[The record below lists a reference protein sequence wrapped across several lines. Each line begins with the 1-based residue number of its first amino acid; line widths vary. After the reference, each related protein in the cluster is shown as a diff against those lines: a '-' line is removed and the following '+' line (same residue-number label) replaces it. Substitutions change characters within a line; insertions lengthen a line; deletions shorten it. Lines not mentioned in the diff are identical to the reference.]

1 MVSTQ
6 EIQDLKSR
14 VNIVDVIGD
23 YLPLTKAGR
32 NYLGLCPFH
41 GEKTPS
47 FNVNQEKQFYHCFG
61 CGKSGDVYRFV
72 EEMDGIP
79 FMEAVAK
86 VARFIGETIEV
97 TPSRQVPSQQ
107 PSEEADLIALHQEA
121 AVFYQAIL
129 LTSTMGKEALAY
141 LESRGLSR
149 KDIEYF
155 GIGLAPDRGSYLYD
169 RVAQKF
175 NFGEDRYLDSG
186 LFHIEQ
192 NRLVDSF
199 YNRIMFPL
207 TNVKGQVIGFS
218 GRIFGDSSD
227 QQAKYKNSR
236 RTQIFNKSFEFYH
249 LDQALPHLKKAK
261 EVYLMEGFMDVI
273 AAYRAGVKNAIATM
287 GTALTA
293 EHVQRLRAYQTSVV
307 LAYDGDDAG
316 QAAIE
321 KSIQELKGF
330 AVEVVRF
337 AQGMDPD
344 EYLQAHSP
352 EDLRICLQET
362 RMDSIEFLMDYY
374 RPPQLQGVQAQLA
387 YVEKLLP
394 FIATLP
400 TDLLREVYIRKL
412 SQEAT
417 AFDVAQLE
425 QMLGQARVQVAAG
438 GPQQVQL
445 PAVELHLR
453 LPKSRLTNAER
464 QLLHRL
470 IHHSSL
476 LNEFRF
482 LENFH
487 FVEKDHEHLYQLLL
501 KKGQMTS
508 QDLDQESEEINHLWY
523 QILELNLPPQIG
535 DEEIEQLLWT
545 QELEKNRLRNKEIAQ
560 NIQAASQIGRHD
572 QAVLDL
578 NELIAQKRKME

>member
-41 GEKTPS
+41 GEKTSS

-72 EEMDGIP
+72 EEIDGIP

-97 TPSRQVPSQQ
+97 APSSQVQSQK

-155 GIGLAPDRGSYLYD
+155 GIGLAPDRGHYLYD
-169 RVAQKF
+169 RVVQKF
-175 NFGEDRYLDSG
+175 NFGEERYLDSG

-192 NRLVDSF
+192 NKLVDSF

-236 RTQIFNKSFEFYH
+236 RTKIFNKSFEFYH

-273 AAYRAGVKNAIATM
+273 AAYRAGVKNTIATM

-321 KSIQELKGF
+321 KSIRELRGF
-330 AVEVVRF
+330 SVEVVRF

-374 RPPQLQGVQAQLA
+374 RPSQLQGVQAQLT

-425 QMLGQARVQVAAG
+425 QMLGQARVQLVAGA
-438 GPQQVQL
+438 PQQVQL
-445 PAVELHLR
+445 PPLEMQVH
-453 LPKSRLTNAER
+453 LPKSRLTNTER

-501 KKGQMTS
+501 EKGQVTS

-535 DEEIEQLLWT
+535 DEEIEQLVRT
-545 QELEKNRLRNKEIAQ
+545 QELEKNRLRSKEIAQ
-560 NIQAASQIGRHD
+560 SIQAAAQIGRHD

>member
-6 EIQDLKSR
+6 DIQDLKSR

-61 CGKSGDVYRFV
+61 CGKSGDVYRFI
-72 EEMDGIP
+72 EEIDGIP

-86 VARFIGETIEV
+86 VAQFNGETMDIA
-97 TPSRQVPSQQ
+97 PSRQVPAKK
-107 PSEEADLIALHQEA
+107 PSVEGDLIALHQEA
-121 AVFYQAIL
+121 ATFYQAIL

-155 GIGLAPDRGSYLYD
+155 GIGLAPARGGFLYD
-169 RVAQKF
+169 RVVQKF
-175 NFGEDRYLDSG
+175 DFPEDRYLDSG

-199 YNRIMFPL
+199 HDRIMFPL
-207 TNVKGQVIGFS
+207 TNIKGQVIGFS
-218 GRIFGDSSD
+218 GRIFGNQSD

-236 RTQIFNKSFEFYH
+236 RTKIFNKSFEFYH
-249 LDQALPHLKKAK
+249 LDQALPHIKKSK

-273 AAYRAGVKNAIATM
+273 AAYRSGVRNVIATM
-287 GTALTA
+287 GTALTS
-293 EHVQRLRAYQTSVV
+293 EHVQRLRAYNPSVI
-307 LAYDGDDAG
+307 LAYDGDNAG

-321 KSIQELKGF
+321 KAIQELKGF
-330 AVEVVRF
+330 PVEVVRF
-337 AQGMDPD
+337 SQGMDPD
-344 EYLQAHSP
+344 EFLQAHSS
-352 EDLRICLQET
+352 EELRTCLEET
-362 RMDSIEFLMDYY
+362 RMDALEFLMDYY
-374 RPPQLQGVQAQLA
+374 RPSNLQGVQAQLA
-387 YVEKLLP
+387 YVERLVP
-394 FIATLP
+394 YIAALTS
-400 TDLLREVYIRKL
+400 DLLREVYIRKL
-412 SQEAT
+412 TQEAS
-417 AFDVAQLE
+417 AFDQVQVE
-425 QMLGQARVQVAAG
+425 QMVAQARVQVAAG
-438 GPQQVQL
+438 SANQVRIA
-445 PAVELHLR
+445 PVEVQVR
-453 LPKSRLTNAER
+453 LPQSRLAQTER

-487 FVEKDHEHLYQLLL
+487 FVEKNHEQLYQLLL
-501 KKGQMTS
+501 EKGQLTS
-508 QDLDQESEEINHLWY
+508 QDLGEATEEINRLWY
-523 QILELNLPPQIG
+523 QILEMNLPPQIG
-535 DEEIEQLLWT
+535 DEEIEQLMQT
-545 QELEKNRLRNKEIAQ
+545 QEWEKHKQKNKEIAK
-560 NIQAASQIGRHD
+560 NIQASVQIGQHD
-572 QAVLDL
+572 QAAMDL

>member
-6 EIQDLKSR
+6 EIQDLKNR
-14 VNIVDVIGD
+14 VNIVDIIGD

-61 CGKSGDVYRFV
+61 CGKSGDVFRFI
-72 EEMDGIP
+72 EEIDGIP

-86 VARFIGETIEV
+86 VAQFNGETIDV
-97 TPSRQVPSQQ
+97 SFARQTKAKPPSI
-107 PSEEADLIALHQEA
+107 EGDLIALHQEA
-121 AVFYQAIL
+121 ATFYQAIL

-141 LESRGLSR
+141 LEARGLSR

-155 GIGLAPDRGSYLYD
+155 GIGLAPARGSFLYD
-169 RVAQKF
+169 RVSQKF
-175 NFGEDRYLDSG
+175 DFTEDRYLDSG

-199 YNRIMFPL
+199 YDRIMFPL

-218 GRIFGDSSD
+218 GRIFGNSSD

-236 RTQIFNKSFEFYH
+236 RTKIFNKSFEFYH
-249 LDQALPHLKKAK
+249 LNQALPHIKKSK
-261 EVYLMEGFMDVI
+261 EVYLTEGFMDVI
-273 AAYRAGVKNAIATM
+273 AAYRAGVPNVIATM
-287 GTALTA
+287 GTALTS
-293 EHVQRLRAYQTSVV
+293 EHVQRLRAYNPTVI

-330 AVEVVRF
+330 SVEVVRF
-337 AQGMDPD
+337 SQGMDPD
-344 EYLQAHSP
+344 EFLQAHSP
-352 EDLRICLQET
+352 GELRSCLEET
-362 RMDSIEFLMDYY
+362 RMDSVEFLMDYY
-374 RPPQLQGVQAQLA
+374 RPANLQGVQAQLA
-387 YVEKLLP
+387 YVEQLVP
-394 FIATLP
+394 YIATLP
-400 TDLLREVYIRKL
+400 TDLLREVYTRKL
-412 SQEAT
+412 IQEAP
-417 AFDVAQLE
+417 AFDQIQVEQLVAK
-425 QMLGQARVQVAAG
+425 ARVQGAAG
-438 GPQQVQL
+438 SVNQVRIAPVEIPISLPQ
-445 PAVELHLR
+445 
-453 LPKSRLTNAER
+453 SRLIHTER
-464 QLLHRL
+464 QLLHRF

-487 FVEKDHEHLYQLLL
+487 FVEKDHEDLYQLLL
-501 KKGQMTS
+501 KKGQLTS
-508 QDLDQESEEINHLWY
+508 QDLDEETEAINRLWY
-523 QILELNLPPQIG
+523 QILEMNLPPQIG
-535 DEEIEQLLWT
+535 DEEIEQLLQT
-545 QELEKNRLRNKEIAQ
+545 QELEKYKQKNKEIVKT
-560 NIQAASQIGRHD
+560 IQAASQLGQHD
-572 QAVLDL
+572 QAALDL

>member
-14 VNIVDVIGD
+14 VNIVDIIGD

-32 NYLGLCPFH
+32 HYLGLCPFH

-72 EEMDGIP
+72 EEIDGIP
-79 FMEAVAK
+79 FMEAVTK

-97 TPSRQVPSQQ
+97 VSSIQGQPQR
-107 PSEEADLIALHQEA
+107 PSEEADLIALHEEA
-121 AVFYQAIL
+121 AIFYQAIL
-129 LTSTMGKEALAY
+129 LTSTMGTEALAY

-149 KDIEYF
+149 EDIEYF

-169 RVAQKF
+169 RVIQKF
-175 NFGEDRYLDSG
+175 NFGEERYLDSG

-192 NRLVDSF
+192 NKLVDSF

-236 RTQIFNKSFEFYH
+236 RTKIFNKSFEFYH

-293 EHVQRLRAYQTSVV
+293 EHVQRLRAYQPAVV

-330 AVEVVRF
+330 SVEVVRF

-352 EDLRICLQET
+352 EDLRTCLQET
-362 RMDSIEFLMDYY
+362 RMDAIEFLMDYY
-374 RPPQLQGVQAQLA
+374 RPSHLQGVQAQLA

-394 FIATLP
+394 FIAALP
-400 TDLLREVYIRKL
+400 TDLLREVYTRKL

-425 QMLGQARVQVAAG
+425 QMLGQVRVQLAAG
-438 GPQQVQL
+438 APQQVQL
-445 PAVELHLR
+445 PSFEMRVQ
-453 LPKSRLTNAER
+453 LPKSRLTNTEQ

-470 IHHSSL
+470 IHHSNL

-501 KKGQMTS
+501 EKGQVTS

-535 DEEIEQLLWT
+535 DEEIEQLVRT
-545 QELEKNRLRNKEIAQ
+545 QELEKNRLRSKEIAQ
-560 NIQAASQIGRHD
+560 SIQAASQIGRHD

>member
-236 RTQIFNKSFEFYH
+236 RTKIFNKSFEFYH

-330 AVEVVRF
+330 AVDVVRF

-438 GPQQVQL
+438 GPQQVQW

>member
-41 GEKTPS
+41 GEKTSS

-72 EEMDGIP
+72 EEIDGIP

-97 TPSRQVPSQQ
+97 APSSQVQSQK

-155 GIGLAPDRGSYLYD
+155 GIGLAPDRGHYLYD
-169 RVAQKF
+169 RVVQKF
-175 NFGEDRYLDSG
+175 NFGEERYLDSG

-192 NRLVDSF
+192 NKLVDSF

-236 RTQIFNKSFEFYH
+236 RTKIFNKSFEFYH

-273 AAYRAGVKNAIATM
+273 AAYRAGVKNTIATM

-321 KSIQELKGF
+321 KSIRELRGF
-330 AVEVVRF
+330 SVEVVRF

-352 EDLRICLQET
+352 EDLWICLQET

-374 RPPQLQGVQAQLA
+374 RPSQLQGVQAQLT

-425 QMLGQARVQVAAG
+425 QMLGQARVQLVAGA
-438 GPQQVQL
+438 PQQVQL
-445 PAVELHLR
+445 PPLEMQIH
-453 LPKSRLTNAER
+453 LPKSRLTNTER

-501 KKGQMTS
+501 EKGQVTS

-535 DEEIEQLLWT
+535 DEEIEQLVRT
-545 QELEKNRLRNKEIAQ
+545 QELEKNRLRSKEIAQ
-560 NIQAASQIGRHD
+560 SIQAAAQIGRHD

>member
-72 EEMDGIP
+72 EEMDGIL

-155 GIGLAPDRGSYLYD
+155 GIGLAPDRGTYLYD

-236 RTQIFNKSFEFYH
+236 RTKIFNKSFEFYH

-330 AVEVVRF
+330 SVEVVRF

-374 RPPQLQGVQAQLA
+374 RPTQLQGVQAQLA

-425 QMLGQARVQVAAG
+425 QMLGQARVQAAAG

-535 DEEIEQLLWT
+535 DEEIEQLVRT